1 MTLEPEKTLGI
12 LIFKFD
18 FKYWNRSIDYIR
30 DFVSSVVTDNLPL
43 MEQLHSMLYRYPAE
57 KLILLENATDSYR

>member
-1 MTLEPEKTLGI
+1 
-12 LIFKFD
+12 
-18 FKYWNRSIDYIR
+18 
-30 DFVSSVVTDNLPL
+30 VVANNLAL